1 MDRPNH
7 ESPPPSSLKIT
18 VEGRVYVIVDAK
30 DKSRVLS
37 ENKDP
42 KTFEGFV
49 FTSEP
54 KKSHTESV
62 TKILTDLY
70 TPSEPRKSQTELNSH
85 GDNSSLEP
93 GAKTSE
99 SKNPNTVKS
108 KLGDDYVVVT
118 PSQSP
123 TTTSLKDG
131 GSLTLAS
138 SKDGGSR

>member
-7 ESPPPSSLKIT
+7 ESPPPSSLTIS
-18 VEGRVYVIVDAK
+18 VNGVGYVTVDAK
-30 DKSRVLS
+30 DKSRALKDLS

-42 KTFEGFV
+42 KTFKDFV

-54 KKSHTESV
+54 KKS
-62 TKILTDLY
+62 K
-70 TPSEPRKSQTELNSH
+70 TELVTQRYFV
-85 GDNSSLEP
+85 SSLEP

-108 KLGDDYVVVT
+108 ELGDDYVVVT
-118 PSQSP
+118 PGNSPRNNSQSP
-123 TTTSLKDG
+123 
-131 GSLTLAS
+131 TLAS